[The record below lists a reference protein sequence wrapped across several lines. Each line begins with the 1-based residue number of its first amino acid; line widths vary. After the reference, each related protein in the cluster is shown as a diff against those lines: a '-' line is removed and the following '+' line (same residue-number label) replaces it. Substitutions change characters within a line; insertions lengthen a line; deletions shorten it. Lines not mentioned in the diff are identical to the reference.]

1 MTPWERLQE
10 AWCRVRGWYPARV
23 AGRQLRCDP
32 DHISFWSKVDNGSW
46 EPQTF
51 TVLDS
56 ILAPGGIHL
65 DVGAWIGPTVLH
77 AAHCSKKVFCFEPD
91 KVAYMYLLANLKLN
105 KLDNVI
111 PFNMAVAE
119 KSSIS
124 RMASPRG
131 KRGDSMTSLLYP
143 DGKAGMEVVVIAWQ
157 QWLELVGR
165 PVFTSIKM
173 DVEGGE
179 FTLLPAMKSYLQQQ
193 KPALYLS
200 LHPHLL
206 PVDKRQQQMTAMVD
220 LLSPLYELADS
231 GSGERQPVGN
241 LLTAERVDRGGSY
254 LLLPVA

>member
-77 AAHCSKKVFCFEPD
+77 AAHCSQKVFCFEPD

-119 KSSIS
+119 KSRMS

-131 KRGDSMTSLLYP
+131 KRGDSMTSLLVA
-143 DGKAGMEVVVIAWQ
+143 DRAGEKLVYLPLAEVREALTEQ
-157 QWLELVGR
+157 LALLEASDR
-165 PVFTSIKM
+165 
-173 DVEGGE
+173 
-179 FTLLPAMKSYLQQQ
+179 LPTFAAQL
-193 KPALYLS
+193 
-200 LHPHLL
+200 
-206 PVDKRQQQMTAMVD
+206 DD
-220 LLSPLYELADS
+220 ELAAGTELEEAAAALGLITKTVAAVDASNVRSRVS
-231 GSGERQPVGN
+231 GCSMNAVCWNRPSCWLSN
-241 LLTAERVDRGGSY
+241 CSTKRAKASRSR
-254 LLLPVA
+254 